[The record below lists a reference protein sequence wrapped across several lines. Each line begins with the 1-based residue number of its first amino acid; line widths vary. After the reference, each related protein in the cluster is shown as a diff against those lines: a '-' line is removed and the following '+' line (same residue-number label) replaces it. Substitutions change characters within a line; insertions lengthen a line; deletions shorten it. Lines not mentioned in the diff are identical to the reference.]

1 MILNNLELTAEF
13 NEAYKIMNEGS
24 DSVFITGRAGAGKS
38 TLLLYFCQHTK
49 KNYAV
54 LAPTGV
60 AALNVDGQT
69 IHRFFNFKT
78 NVTPDQIAMGKVKPK
93 DNAYF

>member
-1 MILNNLELTAEF
+1 
-13 NEAYKIMNEGS
+13 MNES
-24 DSVFITGRAGAGKS
+24 TDSVFITGKAGAGKS

-60 AALNVDGQT
+60 AALNVDGG
-69 IHRFFNFKT
+69 KLY
-78 NVTPDQIAMGKVKPK
+78 IAFLPSKWM
-93 DNAYF
+93 